1 MKKVL
6 SLILAVVLV
15 FSMSTV
21 AFAAVNYTYVCDRC
35 NGTITNSAEFTAH
48 VAADKCAACPY
59 CNAGFLS
66 QAEVDEHSKTCRSFT
81 GTCDYCGASVNKKGA
96 YDEHEAACKA
106 KYFNIPLYKILST
119 VENFIKTTDWNSIIY
134 KAVDIIKTVVE
145 KVTPVVSD
153 LLAKIPT
160 E

>member
-21 AFAAVNYTYVCDRC
+21 AFAGEATKTCVDC
-35 NGTITNSAEFTAH
+35 GFTAAT
-48 VAADKCAACPY
+48 AANY
-59 CNAGFLS
+59 NAHILEGGCGICTFCGNGFVKADLENHKYICTKNS
-66 QAEVDEHSKTCRSFT
+66 VC
-81 GTCDYCGASVNKKGA
+81 CDYCGGTFVSQAESDKHL
-96 YDEHEAACKA
+96 EACKA

-119 VENFIKTTDWNSIIY
+119 VENFIKTTDWNNIIY